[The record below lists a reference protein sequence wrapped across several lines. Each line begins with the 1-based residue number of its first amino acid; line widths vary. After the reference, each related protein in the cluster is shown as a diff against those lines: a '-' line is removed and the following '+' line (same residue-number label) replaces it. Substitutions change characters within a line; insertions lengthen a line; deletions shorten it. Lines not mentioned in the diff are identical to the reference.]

1 MNIDD
6 LILELEKTKEQ
17 YGNIEVTCTATLLP
31 DCPLDKPLPDV
42 FESTVENLRVK
53 NTRNLGLRV
62 RLYM

>member
-17 YGNIEVTCTATLLP
+17 YGNIEVTCTGTALP
-31 DCPLDKPLPDV
+31 DCPLPEKNKKV
-42 FESTVENLRVK
+42 FESTVENLEIK